1 MTVPVSES
9 VAVPISGSLVVP
21 DSGPVTV
28 PDLDLAAVPVA
39 EAGSAPVA
47 VAPVGIEFVIVA
59 DPADKVAAELAA
71 YVREHGRT
79 AAVLDVFEAAQLF
92 TLSVIGGRATV
103 EPVLPMILRLPA
115 PPVLRTDVDA
125 EFQFNECL
133 AQLWAVAAL
142 SPAPV
147 VNRPSAHSLGGQVS
161 YSAALTAMRAGV
173 HDGSAE
179 VFASTYPE
187 PGVPEGDR
195 WWVQDTGTLTT
206 SPWPERPVGEGP
218 YRGRWS
224 DSDPAF
230 EIVVVLEGRAWRCT
244 TADLEHLDLEGR
256 SLAVSARLGLT
267 LTAVTWRVTADAEDA
282 LLVNVEPYPGLEEL
296 RMVWLGFGP
305 HLMKLLFP

>member
-1 MTVPVSES
+1 MSSES
-9 VAVPISGSLVVP
+9 FP
-21 DSGPVTV
+21 DSGP
-28 PDLDLAAVPVA
+28 
-39 EAGSAPVA
+39 
-47 VAPVGIEFVIVA
+47 PVGVEFVIVA

-71 YVREHGRT
+71 YVREHGRM

-92 TLSVIGGRATV
+92 TLSVNGGRATV

-115 PPVLRTDVDA
+115 PPVLRTGVDA

-147 VNRPSAHSLGGQVS
+147 INRPSAHSLGGQVS
-161 YSAALTAMRAGV
+161 YSAALTAMRAGA

-187 PGVPEGDR
+187 PGRPEGDR

-230 EIVVVLEGRAWRCT
+230 EIVVVLEERAWRCT

-267 LTAVTWRVTADAEDA
+267 LAAVTWRVTADAEDA

-296 RMVWLGFGP
+296 RMVWLGSVRIS
-305 HLMKLLFP
+305 